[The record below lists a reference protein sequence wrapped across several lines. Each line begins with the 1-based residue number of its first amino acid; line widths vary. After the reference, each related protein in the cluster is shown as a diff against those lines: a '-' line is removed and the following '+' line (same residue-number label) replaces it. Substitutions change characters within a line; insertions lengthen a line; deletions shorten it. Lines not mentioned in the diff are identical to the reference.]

1 MPILSIVI
9 PAYNNSRFLP
19 ECVSSVLS
27 QDFRDI
33 EIIIVD
39 DASTDDT
46 PAIIDDLK
54 KSDSRIRAIRHELN
68 QGTLAARS
76 TGVQYAQGAF
86 TMFIDQDDGLRPGTL
101 SKLVK
106 ISHQHPADI
115 YHFGVQVK
123 AANAAAQEAS
133 AGMSTFL
140 NPTPRTIH
148 GEAILQIQF
157 SEVSGFDWHL
167 HHKMFRTELVQ
178 RAYRAAEHTRLLLS
192 DDLYMNFIIDSLAC
206 EYIAVPDSPWYFY
219 HLGRGDT
226 LGSTLSI
233 PALHL
238 VAQRDAKALALI
250 RQFVES
256 SAAPA
261 RADWDERTADARD
274 RLIEHTMN
282 EWKDNLP
289 DTKKHAGL
297 IDILACWQA
306 DTVAGELYRY
316 TRDYAYAYLQQ
327 PDKTSSTAV
336 NSRKKALEYL
346 EMARHAERGHQSSDS
361 HNQRYQSMKAIA
373 EQHLK
378 DSRLVTDPP
387 QQPTTHRY
395 AWIRHLFN

>member
-9 PAYNNSRFLP
+9 PAYNNSRFLL

-76 TGVQYAQGAF
+76 TGVKHAHGSF
-86 TMFIDQDDGLRPGTL
+86 IMFIDQDDSLKPGTL
-101 SKLVK
+101 LKLVQ

-115 YHFGVQVK
+115 YHFGVQVE
-123 AANAAAQEAS
+123 AANDSAQQAS

-140 NPTPRTIH
+140 NPIPRTIQ
-148 GEAILQIQF
+148 GKAILQVQF
-157 SEVSGFDWHL
+157 SEDNGFDWHL
-167 HHKMFRTELVQ
+167 HHKMFRAELIQ
-178 RAYRAAEHTRLLLS
+178 RAYHVAEPTRLLLS

-226 LGSTLSI
+226 LGSALSLS
-233 PALHL
+233 ALRHIS
-238 VAQRDAKALALI
+238 QRDAKALTLI

-256 SAAPA
+256 TAAPA
-261 RADWDERTADARD
+261 RSDWNERIADVRD

-289 DTKKHAGL
+289 DIEKNSGL
-297 IDILACWQA
+297 NAIFDCWQA
-306 DTVAGELYRY
+306 DAVAGELYRY
-316 TRDYAYAYLQQ
+316 TRDYAYNYLQQ
-327 PDKTSSTAV
+327 PDKTSPTAV
-336 NSRKKALEYL
+336 NSQKEALAYFER
-346 EMARHAERGHQSSDS
+346 ARHAEQRFQSSGS
-361 HNQRYQSMKAIA
+361 RNRRYQSMKAIA
-373 EQHLK
+373 NQHLR
-378 DSRLVTDPP
+378 DSNLTTDQS
-387 QQPTTHRY
+387 QQPVSGLY
-395 AWIRHLFN
+395 AWIRHLLN